1 MWNLAPRSPA
11 RTAQANAGALRV
23 GAEFRQG
30 ARGSINSFG
39 LMIAIGFVF
48 AFALLVFAPSAA
60 LKILTVQ
67 ASTPGELVIHVLSLM
82 LGYQGIAPAALLW
95 LVAGIGVFS
104 CQLSAGKT
112 AREPAFLGKLEKA
125 RLLEILGQH
134 LMIGGDGGIAVG
146 RIDVHAF
153 TRPSSASLP
162 VDRSSAVHVS
172 ALATAVKRILSSTL
186 FSSSSLRARATA

>member
-1 MWNLAPRSPA
+1 MWNIAPRSPA
-11 RTAQANAGALRV
+11 LTALAKAWALRV
-23 GAEFRQG
+23 CAEFRQG
-30 ARGSINSFG
+30 ALGSINSFA
-39 LMIAIGFVF
+39 LILAIGFVF

-125 RLLEILGQH
+125 RLLEVLGQH
-134 LMIGGDGGIAVG
+134 HMIGGDGGIAVG
-146 RIDVHAF
+146 SIDAHAF
-153 TRPSSASLP
+153 TRPFRELP
-162 VDRSSAVHVS
+162 VDRASAIHLS
-172 ALATAVKRILSSTL
+172 ALAQAAKRVLSSTL
-186 FSSSSLRARATA
+186 HSTSSLRARATA